1 MDLLPRTR
9 TAARHF
15 LVRKMVDSAV
25 TKPFL
30 AEVVA
35 CGEELPEMRLSD
47 LARRTTKVP
56 GEVTCADCHAIA
68 NPAPSP
74 FPKSER

>member
-1 MDLLPRTR
+1 MDIHLLPKSR

-15 LVRKMVDSAV
+15 LVRKMVNSAV

-47 LARRTTKVP
+47 LAQRTTKDP
-56 GEVTCADCHAIA
+56 DAVTCAACWDLAH
-68 NPAPSP
+68 PAPSQ
-74 FPKSER
+74 FPQ